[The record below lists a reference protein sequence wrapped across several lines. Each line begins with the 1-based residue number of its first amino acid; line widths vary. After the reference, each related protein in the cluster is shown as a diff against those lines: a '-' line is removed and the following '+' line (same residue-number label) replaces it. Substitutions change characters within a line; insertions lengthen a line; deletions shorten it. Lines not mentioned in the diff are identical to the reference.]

1 MQCRQSTAERIT
13 THAASGHPTPKMS
26 ARLLILLAALTR
38 QKTRHIKHKSQP
50 QTDSRK
56 QCNAVR
62 VQLRESQPTLQQVTQ
77 HRKLSARLLSCTY
90 AAKYKAQKSYNKTTD
105 RPNKKAELIALIS
118 GSTILQA
125 RPQTPHGTALRVP
138 ASAGTR
144 LDP

>member
-13 THAASGHPTPKMS
+13 THAATGRPTPKTER
-26 ARLLILLAALTR
+26 ATAEL
-38 QKTRHIKHKSQP
+38 H
-50 QTDSRK
+50 
-56 QCNAVR
+56 
-62 VQLRESQPTLQQVTQ
+62 LRGKIQGVT
-77 HRKLSARLLSCTY
+77 
-90 AAKYKAQKSYNKTTD
+90 KAQKSYNKTTD

-144 LDP
+144 LDPLVATTEIGA